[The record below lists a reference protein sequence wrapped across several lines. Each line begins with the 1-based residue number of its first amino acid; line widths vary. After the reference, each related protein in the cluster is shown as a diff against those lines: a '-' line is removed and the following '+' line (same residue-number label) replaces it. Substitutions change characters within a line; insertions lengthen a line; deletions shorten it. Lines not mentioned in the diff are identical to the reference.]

1 MSLAKDEV
9 APDDSPPKPRVI
21 PNFPWFMMSENF
33 SDGISLIC
41 GDRRILVRPA
51 TGETGPKGPFPFIS
65 LTEEGSTKRRNSGNT
80 FRRSKRGFCL
90 HSEDVFNEL
99 WEKLEEMLTR

>member
-9 APDDSPPKPRVI
+9 APDGSPPKPRVN

-33 SDGISLIC
+33 SEGISIVC
-41 GDRRILVRPA
+41 GERRILVKPA
-51 TGETGPKGPFPFIS
+51 TGEMGPKGPFPFITLS
-65 LTEEGSTKRRNSGNT
+65 EGIERA
-80 FRRSKRGFCL
+80 GFCL

-99 WEKLEEMLTR
+99 WNKLEEMLTR

>member
-9 APDDSPPKPRVI
+9 APDGSPPKLRVN

-33 SDGISLIC
+33 SDGISIIC

-51 TGETGPKGPFPFIS
+51 TGEMGPKGPFPFIT
-65 LTEEGSTKRRNSGNT
+65 LTREGLARADGKD
-80 FRRSKRGFCL
+80 GFCL

-99 WEKLEEMLTR
+99 WGKLEEMLTR

>member
-9 APDDSPPKPRVI
+9 APDGSPLKPRVE

-33 SDGISLIC
+33 SDGISIVC

-51 TGETGPKGPFPFIS
+51 TGEMCTKGPFPFINLKEEFV
-65 LTEEGSTKRRNSGNT
+65 LTEGSKE
-80 FRRSKRGFCL
+80 GFCL

-99 WEKLEEMLTR
+99 WDKLEEMLTR

>member
-9 APDDSPPKPRVI
+9 APDGSPPKPRVN

-51 TGETGPKGPFPFIS
+51 TGETGPKGPFPFIT
-65 LTEEGSTKRRNSGNT
+65 LTEEFVLPSGAT
-80 FRRSKRGFCL
+80 LKGFCL

-99 WEKLEEMLTR
+99 WDKLEEMRTR